1 MEIEENE
8 SMSRGLYKQIRLLD
22 TSEEK
27 GCGRNLGEHLVCF
40 SQPKHDLSCNVFST
54 NSTRNG
60 GCNAYFSIACLN
72 TWGKV
77 SLMSYVENKVSP
89 YVPINPSLK

>member
-8 SMSRGLYKQIRLLD
+8 SMSQGLYKQIRLLD